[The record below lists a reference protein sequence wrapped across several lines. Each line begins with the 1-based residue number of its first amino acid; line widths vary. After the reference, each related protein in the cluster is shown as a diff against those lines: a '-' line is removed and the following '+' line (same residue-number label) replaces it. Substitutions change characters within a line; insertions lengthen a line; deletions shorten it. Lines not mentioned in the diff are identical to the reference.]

1 MNTYPVNLEL
11 RNSEPGIGPVDGLT
25 IGALIMTVFFS
36 GVPFVLGAN
45 LIGFAMIVIPI
56 IGITFLACNAFISPK
71 QKALNQK
78 MEKESQKLQDHMKAN
93 YQLGLSLPEA
103 KDLFH
108 GRDVTITR
116 DDSTE
121 VTINLSDKGVFVV
134 KGETTKLSLNPGQE
148 TVPAAQEK
156 ILPTQLF
163 TV

>member
-1 MNTYPVNLEL
+1 
-11 RNSEPGIGPVDGLT
+11 
-25 IGALIMTVFFS
+25 
-36 GVPFVLGAN
+36 
-45 LIGFAMIVIPI
+45 
-56 IGITFLACNAFISPK
+56 
-71 QKALNQK
+71 

-93 YQLGLSLPEA
+93 YQLELSMLQGKE
-103 KDLFH
+103 LYR

-134 KGETTKLSLNPGQE
+134 KGETTKLSLNPGKE
-148 TVPAAQEK
+148 TIQAAREK